1 MTARKIVTDSRDSAI
16 LKGMKGHGNE
26 PWLKHG
32 SVKRFIEKAIY
43 GMRKDNEREARAGSL
58 ANVKRS
64 KRAQLQNGHPD
75 ASSAT
80 VEAMLVR
87 SVSHGMKPYQ
97 PPSYLAKAAPEE
109 NLVSEKDRA
118 KSQRKNGRGSR
129 KQ

>member
-1 MTARKIVTDSRDSAI
+1 
-16 LKGMKGHGNE
+16 MKGHQKAPFIPG
-26 PWLKHG
+26 G
-32 SVKRFIEKAIY
+32 SEQRFIEKAIY

-64 KRAQLQNGHPD
+64 KCAQLQNEHPD

-97 PPSYLAKAAPEE
+97 PPSYLAKAVPEE

-118 KSQRKNGRGSR
+118 KGQRKKPRRSGRR
-129 KQ
+129 